1 MIAVCVCACVCSQR
15 HYSHYI
21 TYYYIECV
29 LKEEE
34 SNNDIV
40 DKSEEAMEGT

>member
-1 MIAVCVCACVCSQR
+1 MQCACVCVCSQR
-15 HYSHYI
+15 HSYYI
-21 TYYYIECV
+21 TYDIECV

-34 SNNDIV
+34 ESNNDTV